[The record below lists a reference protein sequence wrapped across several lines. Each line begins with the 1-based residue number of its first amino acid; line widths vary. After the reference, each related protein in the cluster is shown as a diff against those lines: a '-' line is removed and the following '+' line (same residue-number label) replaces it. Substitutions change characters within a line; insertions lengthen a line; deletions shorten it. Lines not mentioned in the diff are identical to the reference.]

1 MLIMKDLIDLARR
14 HSKDPEKFIREAI
27 EEKIRLGTKK
37 SFPDDFMVSSSMQAW
52 FNEQGFDFDIKEAT
66 DDWAHSMVNNRKKYR
81 YSNWESA
88 WRNGMKKH
96 KSWRAKGGRIERSK
110 TAYEEFSER
119 PRTAIEKA
127 VRLRQGREASGS
139 TRGCSQRN
147 RQALGQNGSNQ
158 RTGLDNAM
166 GRH

>member
-1 MLIMKDLIDLARR
+1 MKDLIDLARK

-27 EEKIRLGTKK
+27 EEKIKLGNKK

-52 FNEQGFDFDIKEAT
+52 FNEQDFEFDITEAT

-96 KSWRAKGGRIERSK
+96 KSWRAKGGHLKTSK
-110 TAYEEFSER
+110 TAYEEFAER

-127 VRLRQGREASGS
+127 QRIRQGRETSGS
-139 TRGCSQRN
+139 ARGCSKRN
-147 RQALGQNGSNQ
+147 RQAMGQNGSNK
-158 RTGLDNAM
+158 GPSLDNAM